1 MEPHCALKAAKHLF
15 KNKGYYH
22 HNANDRF
29 GFTTFYSL
37 PTREGGG
44 RVFLFH
50 VDHLAVN
57 ALLGVFAQPH
67 IEVSFLYAEIHILVP

>member
-1 MEPHCALKAAKHLF
+1 MFLSFAIIQFLWS
-15 KNKGYYH
+15 
-22 HNANDRF
+22 
-29 GFTTFYSL
+29 GFLLPFPIFDFISFYSL

-57 ALLGVFAQPH
+57 ALLCIFAQPH